1 MKGRFTFSFSVFCR
15 SAAHLLPESLS
26 EEGLGVE
33 TYNVRNLGNRVMGGF
48 QEMFGF
54 INPFIYEIM
63 DGGGVE
69 MFLEHMNQIILVQI
83 GLIGQSVQGDGL

>member
-63 DGGGVE
+63 DRCGIK
-69 MFLEHMNQIILVQI
+69 MFFEHMNQIILVQI
-83 GLIGQSVQGDGL
+83 GFMG

>member
-26 EEGLGVE
+26 EVGLGVE
-33 TYNVRNLGNRVMGGF
+33 TYNVRDLRNRMVGGF

-54 INPFIYEIM
+54 LDSFIYEIM

-83 GLIGQSVQGDGL
+83 GFIG